1 MVTQKATP
9 VDCAVVRAMNS
20 HDAVT
25 LADLEGGRTF
35 QVVEYATDEC
45 RQTLADIE
53 EGTRLSVSLE
63 PIRSRADVWRARTV
77 EADAGSKTA
86 NGAA

>member
-1 MVTQKATP
+1 MTQKTTP

-25 LADLEGGRTF
+25 LADLEGSRTF

-45 RQTLADIE
+45 HRTLADIE
-53 EGTRLSVSLE
+53 EGTTLSVSLE

-77 EADAGSKTA
+77 EPEAGKNTA